1 MTLSVQGN
9 IWLAN
14 AEGRLLIPKQLTLL
28 EKIAEHGSMTKAARA
43 AGISYK
49 AAWEMIETMNNLSER
64 LVVERTTGGKGGG
77 GSQLTAYG
85 QELVLTYQTL
95 QAEHQ
100 QFLAQLTNRLSEY
113 PELYQFLQYANA
125 QTTASNQFVGTIV
138 DIQNDDLNCEVSLQL
153 SGGERLTVLITS
165 ISCQQLNLK
174 LGDQVFALIPATHIV
189 LTHTEDNSQLSCRNR
204 LNGHISR
211 WLESDTETLITLALS
226 GGNSLKA
233 VLTNE
238 TGDSFPLQRGLPL
251 IASFKASAVILAAF
265 S

>member
-28 EKIAEHGSMTKAARA
+28 EKIAEHGSITKAARA

-85 QELVLTYQTL
+85 QALVLTYQTL

-100 QFLAQLTNRLSEY
+100 QFLAQLSNRLSEY
-113 PELYQFLQYANA
+113 SELYQFLQYANA

-138 DIQNDDLNCEVSLQL
+138 NIQNDAPNCEISLQL
-153 SGGERLTVLITS
+153 SGGEQLTALITS
-165 ISCQQLNLK
+165 TSCQQLNLK
-174 LGDQVFALIPATHIV
+174 LGGQVFALIPAMHIV
-189 LTHTEDNSQLSCRNR
+189 LSHTEDRSQLSCRNR
-204 LNGHISR
+204 LTGHINR
-211 WLESDTETLITLALS
+211 WQESETETLLTLTLA
-226 GGNSLKA
+226 GGNSLK
-233 VLTNE
+233 VMLTSDA
-238 TGDSFPLQRGLPL
+238 GDSFPLQRGLPL